1 MPRVVLAGGAYS
13 AASLIANAQRSV
25 NLFPEI
31 NPKTSSAPVP
41 VTHYPRPGLTP
52 LGAPPAPGQGRCLY
66 GATNGDL
73 YCVVD
78 QQVYYIDPDFNY
90 HNIGALETPAE
101 TPAYMADN
109 GFDIALVDGT
119 AQGYDIKMSSRAF
132 STIGDPNFLGA
143 DRNDYIDSFLIFNQP
158 GTPNWYSSLSNSV
171 SFNAL
176 DFGTKT
182 AWPDNIIAI
191 IACERVVWLL
201 GPKKGEVWYNAG
213 TSPFSFSEQP
223 SIIIEQGCA
232 AKYSVQKQDVN
243 IYWLSQSPE
252 GDRMVMRGNNN
263 LAQRISFSSIEAE
276 FRRYPRVD
284 DAVGDCYQ
292 IQGHAFYRLHFPTAD
307 KTWVWDENTQQ
318 WWEDNSIDKNGN
330 LHRSKIAFTAFAYGM
345 NIGLDWQTGQI
356 YKIDPSNFTDN
367 GNPMPCIRSFPHM
380 LDEEDDRTTYWRF
393 MADMECGTGP
403 GTQQIPTA
411 NSPWSL
417 GFSNGFGPA
426 TITEPPLVSLRTS
439 RTRGESWGNP
449 VMQPMGAA
457 GRYNNRPTWNRL
469 GYATDMV
476 FELSWSTPMKTA
488 LNGAFVV
495 FERHEGDN

>member
-1 MPRVVLAGGAYS
+1 MPRVTLTGGAYS
-13 AASLIANAQRSV
+13 APSLIANAQRSV
-25 NLFPEI
+25 NIFPEN
-31 NPKTSSAPVP
+31 NPKASNPPVP

-52 LGAPPAPGQGRCLY
+52 LGAPPNIGQGRCLY
-66 GATNGDL
+66 GASNGDL
-73 YCVVD
+73 YAVVG
-78 QQVYYIDPDFNY
+78 QQIYFIDADFKYTNLGAIQTGTSTPVY
-90 HNIGALETPAE
+90 
-101 TPAYMADN
+101 MSDN
-109 GFDIALVDGT
+109 GTDITLVDGT
-119 AQGYDIKMSSRAF
+119 SQGYDIQMSNRAF
-132 STIGDPNFLGA
+132 GIISDPNFLGG
-143 DRNDYIDSFLIFNQP
+143 DRTDYIDSFLIYNQP
-158 GTPNWYSSLSNSV
+158 DTPNWYSSLSNQV
-171 SFNAL
+171 AFNAL

-201 GPKKGEVWYNAG
+201 GPKKGEIWYNAG

-276 FRRYPRVD
+276 FRKYPRVD
-284 DAVGDCYQ
+284 DAIGDCYQ

-318 WWEDNSIDKNGN
+318 WWEECSIDSNGV
-330 LHRSKIAFTAFAYGM
+330 LHRAKTAFVAFAYGK
-345 NIGLDWQTGQI
+345 NIALDWQTGQI
-356 YKIDPSNFTDN
+356 YQLDISNFTDN
-367 GNPMPCIRSFPHM
+367 GIPMPCIRSFPHM
-380 LDEEDDRTTYWRF
+380 LDEEDDRVTYWRF
-393 MADMECGTGP
+393 IADMEAGTPG
-403 GTQQIPTA
+403 GTQQLPLVI
-411 NSPWSL
+411 
-417 GFSNGFGPA
+417 GGV
-426 TITEPPLVSLRTS
+426 TIEPPLVSLRTS
-439 RTRGESWGNP
+439 RTRGESWGDA
-449 VMQPMGAA
+449 VMQPLGAA
-457 GRYNNRPTWNRL
+457 GLYNTRPTWNRL

-495 FERHEGDN
+495 FERHEGDT